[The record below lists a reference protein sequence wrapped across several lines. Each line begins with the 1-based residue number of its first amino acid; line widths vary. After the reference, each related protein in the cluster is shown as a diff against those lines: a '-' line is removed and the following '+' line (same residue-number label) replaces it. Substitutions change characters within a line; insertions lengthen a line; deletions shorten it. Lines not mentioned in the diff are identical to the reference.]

1 MYQTFTTV
9 AMPQQPQPDNNP
21 CPCGNG
27 KRYSACCQPWHQ
39 GQPAPTAEALM
50 RSRYS
55 AYVLGLEDYLLQTWH
70 PDTRPASLDLA
81 GDTQTKWLGLEVK
94 RSETNGADN
103 AIVEFVARY
112 KMGGKA
118 HRLHETS
125 SFTRIGSKWYY
136 LNGVFPDETTTD

>member
-1 MYQTFTTV
+1 MHQTFAAA
-9 AMPQQPQPDNNP
+9 AMPPPSQLDNNP
-21 CPCGNG
+21 CPCGSG
-27 KRYSACCQPWHQ
+27 KLYNACCQPWHQ
-39 GQPAPTAEALM
+39 GQPSPTAEALM

-94 RSETNGADN
+94 RNETSGADN

-112 KMGGKA
+112 KVGGKA

-125 SFTRIGSKWYY
+125 SFTRIDSKWYY
-136 LNGVFPDETTTD
+136 LNGVFPDDIDAS